1 MHFRIK
7 KKPERHPTRQR
18 IVICLHQSKTKPR
31 TFAPP
36 SCNNKLHLY
45 QNSIDF
51 LYQRREGRRLTHWFS
66 FQKKEPASVRKKKI
80 SKGRIQSG
88 FLCLSHIWILTFGEI
103 LRWHHRKQLI
113 LICVRFWLI
122 VKRKQSFDNINLKCE
137 LKNLLCHGFNNH
149 FNTK

>member
-7 KKPERHPTRQR
+7 KKTERHPTRQR

-45 QNSIDF
+45 QNSLLISK
-51 LYQRREGRRLTHWFS
+51 EGRQTAYTLIFISEKRTSLR
-66 FQKKEPASVRKKKI
+66 QEKKN